1 MPDGQDTSK
10 DTPAPS
16 TGGDGTA
23 DSGSHVGSIGE
34 NPGPIDVV
42 EDPGPIDVGPIW
54 RNRDPW
60 EKAETRGAPQGS
72 SSGC

>member
-1 MPDGQDTSK
+1 MPDDQNAGE

-23 DSGSHVGSIGE
+23 DSSSATGSVS
-34 NPGPIDVV
+34 

-54 RNRDPW
+54 RNHDPW
-60 EKAETRGAPQGS
+60 EEAETRGAPQGGGSEDAES
-72 SSGC
+72 S